1 MTVLKKIGEIFGL
14 RGWIKPTS
22 EVEKQADMRPSE
34 VEKQKASMRPSL
46 DIVKVNDE
54 QILSVAHHTEF

>member
-1 MTVLKKIGEIFGL
+1 MTVLKRIGEMFGL
-14 RGWIKPTS
+14 REWIKPTS
-22 EVEKQADMRPSE
+22 EVEKQAD
-34 VEKQKASMRPSL
+34 MRPSL